1 MAVTRTLG
9 IDFGTTTSAIAV
21 TDEAG
26 HPRRARFATPGGTT
40 DTFRSILYFEPWATR
55 GALGAD
61 GIVAGPEA
69 IRRYRAASPKGR
81 FIQSLKTYLGDG
93 SFTGTLIGGKHRSIE
108 ELIGLILQRLL
119 AAGAEALGP
128 LPSRAVV
135 GRPVH
140 FTAARSG
147 KDDERAVGRLR
158 RAFAIAGITDV
169 VFEYEPVAAAYAYRQ
184 RLEKPATVLI
194 GDFGGGTSDFSIL
207 SLPPATSG
215 ADGITILGSDGL
227 AIGGDRFDQLIVRH
241 AVAPQLGKGSEYVSP
256 PDKVLPTPEWVYAK
270 LERWHHLS
278 FLKSPATIAMLE
290 RVQHTSTA
298 PAAIAALLHLVD
310 EDLGYE
316 LHEQV
321 NATKS
326 TLSAELAAAFHFEL
340 SPVSITWEATRDE
353 FDTFLADDLAEI
365 EACVSGLLS
374 RAAVDSAAIDTV
386 FLTGGSSYVPA
397 VRRIFERRFV
407 NATITGGEELTSVA
421 TGLALKAAEHLL

>member
-1 MAVTRTLG
+1 MTRALG
-9 IDFGTTTSAIAV
+9 IDFGTTNSAIAV

-26 HPRRARFATPGGTT
+26 HPRLARFATPGGTT
-40 DTFRSILYFEPWATR
+40 DTFRSSLYFEPWATR

-374 RAAVDSAAIDTV
+374 RAAVDSVAIDTV

-421 TGLALKAAEHLL
+421 TGLALKAAEQLL

>member
-9 IDFGTTTSAIAV
+9 IDFGTTNSAIAV

-26 HPRRARFATPGGTT
+26 HPRLARFATPGGTT

-61 GIVAGPEA
+61 GIVAGPGA

-374 RAAVDSAAIDTV
+374 RAAVDSVAIDTV

-421 TGLALKAAEHLL
+421 TGLALKAAEQLL

>member
-9 IDFGTTTSAIAV
+9 IDFGTTNSAIAV

-26 HPRRARFATPGGTT
+26 HPRLARFATPGGTT

-374 RAAVDSAAIDTV
+374 RAAVDSVAIETV

-421 TGLALKAAEHLL
+421 TGLALKAAEQLL

>member
-9 IDFGTTTSAIAV
+9 IDFGTTNSAIAV

-26 HPRRARFATPGGTT
+26 HPRLARFATPGGTT

-374 RAAVDSAAIDTV
+374 RAAVDSVAIDTV

-421 TGLALKAAEHLL
+421 TGLALKAAEQLL

>member
-9 IDFGTTTSAIAV
+9 IDFGTTNSAIAV

-26 HPRRARFATPGGTT
+26 HPRLARFATPGGTT

-169 VFEYEPVAAAYAYRQ
+169 VFEHEPVAAAYAYRQ

>member
-9 IDFGTTTSAIAV
+9 IDFGTTNSAIAV

-26 HPRRARFATPGGTT
+26 HPRLARFATPGGTT

-340 SPVSITWEATRDE
+340 SPVSITWDATRDE

-374 RAAVDSAAIDTV
+374 RAAVDSVAIDTV

>member
-9 IDFGTTTSAIAV
+9 IDFGTTNSAIAV

-26 HPRRARFATPGGTT
+26 HPRLARFATPGGTT
-40 DTFRSILYFEPWATR
+40 DTFRSILYFEPWDTR

-421 TGLALKAAEHLL
+421 TGLALKAAEQLL

>member
-1 MAVTRTLG
+1 M
-9 IDFGTTTSAIAV
+9 
-21 TDEAG
+21 
-26 HPRRARFATPGGTT
+26 
-40 DTFRSILYFEPWATR
+40 
-55 GALGAD
+55 
-61 GIVAGPEA
+61 
-69 IRRYRAASPKGR
+69 
-81 FIQSLKTYLGDG
+81 
-93 SFTGTLIGGKHRSIE
+93 
-108 ELIGLILQRLL
+108 
-119 AAGAEALGP
+119 
-128 LPSRAVV
+128 
-135 GRPVH
+135 H

-421 TGLALKAAEHLL
+421 TGLALKAAEQLL

>member
-9 IDFGTTTSAIAV
+9 IDFGTTNSAIAV

-26 HPRRARFATPGGTT
+26 HPRLARFATPGGTT

-215 ADGITILGSDGL
+215 TDGITILGSDGL

-421 TGLALKAAEHLL
+421 TGLALKAAEQLL

>member
-9 IDFGTTTSAIAV
+9 IDFGTTNSAIAV

-26 HPRRARFATPGGTT
+26 HPRLARFATPGGTT

-55 GALGAD
+55 GAVSAD

>member
-9 IDFGTTTSAIAV
+9 IDFGTTNSAIAV
-21 TDEAG
+21 TVEAG
-26 HPRRARFATPGGTT
+26 HPRLARFATPGGTT

-340 SPVSITWEATRDE
+340 SPVSITWDATRDE

-421 TGLALKAAEHLL
+421 TGLALKAAEQLL

>member
-1 MAVTRTLG
+1 MTRALG
-9 IDFGTTTSAIAV
+9 IDFGTTNSAIAV

-26 HPRRARFATPGGTT
+26 HPRLARFATPGGTT

-374 RAAVDSAAIDTV
+374 RAAVDSVAIDTV

-421 TGLALKAAEHLL
+421 TGLALKAAEQLL

>member
-9 IDFGTTTSAIAV
+9 IDFGTTNSAIAV

-26 HPRRARFATPGGTT
+26 HPRLARFATPGGTT

-207 SLPPATSG
+207 SLQPASSG

-256 PDKVLPTPEWVYAK
+256 PEWVYAK

-340 SPVSITWEATRDE
+340 SPVSITWDATRDE

-374 RAAVDSAAIDTV
+374 RAAVDSVAIDTV

>member
-9 IDFGTTTSAIAV
+9 IDFGTTNSAIAV

-26 HPRRARFATPGGTT
+26 HPRLARFATPGGTT

-326 TLSAELAAAFHFEL
+326 TLSVELAAAFHFEL